1 MFPADATT
9 ECLSCD
15 WQQGRWLSDRL
26 AKCKGLI
33 IILLHLDMWE
43 AVKDTLKTL
52 CCVGIW
58 KAWGTGAATLIRL
71 WEEVGGNIREATVK
85 LKDQNIKKIMV
96 TNRKW
101 NNKHAV
107 GVFFLPSRLFDAEQE
122 VGCEQG
128 PEIRHLWDAR
138 CNLWF
143 HVCTPKEPRWQGLD
157 S

>member
-1 MFPADATT
+1 MFPAAATT

-52 CCVGIW
+52 CCVWASDRLEELELLLSFGFER
-58 KAWGTGAATLIRL
+58 KLGATL
-71 WEEVGGNIREATVK
+71 EKQV
-85 LKDQNIKKIMV
+85 
-96 TNRKW
+96 
-101 NNKHAV
+101 
-107 GVFFLPSRLFDAEQE
+107 S
-122 VGCEQG
+122 
-128 PEIRHLWDAR
+128 
-138 CNLWF
+138 
-143 HVCTPKEPRWQGLD
+143 